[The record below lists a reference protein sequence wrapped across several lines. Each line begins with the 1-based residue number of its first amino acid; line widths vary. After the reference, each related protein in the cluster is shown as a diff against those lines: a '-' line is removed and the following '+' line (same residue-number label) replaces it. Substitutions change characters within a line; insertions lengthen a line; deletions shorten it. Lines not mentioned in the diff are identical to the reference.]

1 MKRNVYGALTI
12 LAVALM
18 ISVTMSQAQSS
29 RVRADVPFAFS
40 SEQTS
45 MPAGNYEISYADD
58 KVLSVRNLDTGKA
71 SLLIAS
77 MHVETSQASATP
89 GAKLVFHKYG
99 DQYFLSEIW
108 GGQSHIGVA
117 LSESK
122 REKELKMASTNLSNG
137 PETVIIAMK

>member
-1 MKRNVYGALTI
+1 MKHNIYGALTM

-18 ISVTMSQAQSS
+18 IGVTMSQAQS

-40 SEQTS
+40 LEQTS
-45 MPAGNYEISYADD
+45 MPAGNYEISSTDE
-58 KVLSVRNLDTGKA
+58 KVLTVRNLDTGQA
-71 SLLIAS
+71 RLLIAS
-77 MHVETSQASATP
+77 MHVETSPASATP
-89 GAKLVFHKYG
+89 GAKLVFHKYD